1 MRRSDAK
8 LKDVT
13 GAVDE
18 LKIQFNSLEVQT
30 NKNKADSMNNNA
42 NWQNEVSKGKE
53 LMAKLNNVDTTIRAR
68 DDELNS
74 LSREEDKL
82 RNEHFQRLDQ
92 NKILNGEIDRLLSL
106 ISEYEQV
113 NKEVSNETMQLI
125 EEIQIYIDQDE
136 QAR

>member
-1 MRRSDAK
+1 VRRADTK
-8 LKDVT
+8 LKDVS

-30 NKNKADSMNNNA
+30 NKNKNDSMNNNA
-42 NWQNEVSKGKE
+42 NWQNEVTKGKE
-53 LMAKLNNVDTTIRAR
+53 LLAKLNNVETTIRSR
-68 DDELNS
+68 EDELES

-92 NKILNGEIDRLLSL
+92 NKILNSEIDRLLSL

-113 NKEVSNETMQLI
+113 NKEVRN
-125 EEIQIYIDQDE
+125 
-136 QAR
+136 

>member
-113 NKEVSNETMQLI
+113 NKEVSDETMQLI